1 MTTAADGGDAL
12 SADDVGVRVVRGGMQ
27 RSLGFLLTNLLSV
40 AGAVVLLRY
49 LGVEDF
55 GRYGTVMALVN
66 VVYGISDAG
75 LTLTGSREL
84 AVHRGQDERRAVL
97 AHVLTMR
104 IVLTGVG
111 VAGAVGF
118 AVLADYGSQLVLG
131 TALAGF
137 GIFLASI
144 QSAMLLPLSVELRN
158 ARIAFNEVLRQA
170 VLVAAWA
177 ALAVLGAG
185 LVPFFAAQILLGV
198 VLLAVTPLL
207 LARHHMVAPQWS
219 TSRMRALLEI
229 ALPVA
234 IANVLGILYLRILV
248 ILMSLLSDSA
258 VEIGDYVTSTRVV
271 ELVAGLPFLLGTVIL
286 PVLTVAARD
295 DQVRMRYI
303 NARMTETMALGGAL
317 VAIVVSFGADPIVV
331 ALGGDEYEGAV
342 GVLQIQCLAV
352 VTIFLASAW
361 NQTLVG
367 MGHVRALVVTTGAGL
382 TAVVVA
388 GVALI
393 PSLDAEGAAI
403 AAVIADL
410 VLCVA
415 TYIALRRSGP
425 ARDLSA
431 SRLLRVALAAVPA
444 VGVGLIPGVPDAVSA
459 LAAGVVFVVAAL
471 ALRAVPTELVGAV
484 RDLRGSRP

>member
-1 MTTAADGGDAL
+1 MTGAAGGGDAL
-12 SADDVGVRVVRGGMQ
+12 SDGDVGTRVVRGGLQ
-27 RSLGFLLTNLLSV
+27 RSLGFLLTNLLAV

-84 AVHRGQDERRAVL
+84 AVRRELDERRHVL

-111 VAGAVGF
+111 VACAVAF
-118 AVLADYGSQLVLG
+118 AVVADYGSQLVLG

-170 VLVAAWA
+170 VLMGAFG

-185 LVPFFAAQILLGV
+185 ILPFFAAQILVGV
-198 VLLAVTPLL
+198 VLLGITPLL
-207 LARHHMVAPQWS
+207 LARHHMVAPRWS
-219 TSRMRALLEI
+219 TAQMRALIEI

-248 ILMSLLSDSA
+248 ILMSLLSDDP

-295 DQVRMRYI
+295 DLVRMRYI
-303 NARMTETMALGGAL
+303 NARMTETMALGGVL
-317 VAIVVSFGADPIVV
+317 VALVVSFGADPIVL
-331 ALGGDEYEGAV
+331 ALGGDQYEGAV

-367 MGHVRALVVTTGAGL
+367 MGRVRALVVTTGAGL
-382 TAVVVA
+382 AAVVMA
-388 GVALI
+388 GVVLI
-393 PSLDAEGAAI
+393 PSLDAEGAAL

-410 VLCVA
+410 VLCLA
-415 TYIALRRSGP
+415 TYVAIRRVGP
-425 ARDLSA
+425 GRDVSPA
-431 SRLLRVALAAVPA
+431 RLLRVTAAAVPA
-444 VGVGLIPGVPDAVSA
+444 VAVGFVPSVPDVVSA
-459 LAAGVVFVVAAL
+459 VAAGAVFVAAAL
-471 ALRAVPTELVGAV
+471 VFKAVPGELLGAV
-484 RDLRGSRP
+484 RDLRGSSA

>member
-1 MTTAADGGDAL
+1 MTAAAEGGDTL
-12 SADDVGVRVVRGGMQ
+12 SDQDVGPRVVRGGLQ
-27 RSLGFLLTNLLSV
+27 RSAGFLATNLLSM
-40 AGAVVLLRY
+40 AGAVVLLRF

-55 GRYGTVMALVN
+55 GRYGTVIALVN

-84 AVHRGQDERRAVL
+84 AVRREPEERRHVL

-104 IVLTGVG
+104 IVLTGIG
-111 VAGAVGF
+111 VAGAVAF
-118 AVLADYGSQLVLG
+118 AAIADYGSTLVLG

-144 QSAMLLPLSVELRN
+144 QSAMLLPLNVELRN

-170 VLVAAWA
+170 VLVGAFAV
-177 ALAVLGAG
+177 LAVLGAG
-185 LVPFFAAQILLGV
+185 LLPFFAAQILVGV

-207 LARHHMVAPQWS
+207 LGRHHLVAPRWS
-219 TSRMRALLEI
+219 NAQMRALIGI

-248 ILMSLLSDSA
+248 ILMSLLSDDP

-295 DQVRMRYI
+295 DEVRMRYI
-303 NARMTETMALGGAL
+303 NARMTETMALGGIL
-317 VAIVVSFGADPIVV
+317 VALVVSFGADPIVV
-331 ALGGDEYEGAV
+331 ALGGDQYRGAV
-342 GVLQIQCLAV
+342 DVLQIQCLAV

-367 MGHVRALVVTTGAGL
+367 MGRVRALVVTTGTGL
-382 TAVVVA
+382 AAVLIA

-403 AAVIADL
+403 AAVIADV

-415 TYIALRRSGP
+415 TYVALRRAGP
-425 ARDLSA
+425 GRDLPL
-431 SRLLRVALAAVPA
+431 SRLLRVAAAALPA
-444 VGVGLIPGVPDAVSA
+444 VAVGLVPGVPDVASAV
-459 LAAGVVFVVAAL
+459 AAGAVFVGAAVL
-471 ALRAVPTELVGAV
+471 LRAVPSELVGV
-484 RDLRGSRP
+484 LRDLRGSSA